1 MIGIAAGFALL
12 LLAMPLDQK
21 YADIYFNIVT
31 VMDMEKY
38 VVLMER
44 AIGSF
49 QIIGVLISAL
59 SGLAYIFA
67 GKGR

>member
-1 MIGIAAGFALL
+1 LIGIAAGFALL
-12 LLAMPLDQK
+12 LLAMPLGQK
-21 YADIYFNIVT
+21 YADIYLNIVT

-49 QIIGVLISAL
+49 KIIGVLISAL

-67 GKGR
+67 DKGR